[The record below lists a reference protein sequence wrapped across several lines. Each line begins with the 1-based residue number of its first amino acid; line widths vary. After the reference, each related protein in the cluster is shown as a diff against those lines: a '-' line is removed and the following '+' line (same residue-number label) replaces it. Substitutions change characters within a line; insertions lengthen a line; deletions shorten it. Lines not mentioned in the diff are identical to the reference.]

1 MNKPAL
7 NTFGP
12 EKINYISNAWDSLFL
27 ELKSYLDKM
36 LERKNQFEIIKK
48 DKTIIEWMHIS
59 IKNYEDIIYA
69 SLMEN
74 ISIDFSKDFNNDK
87 DKIWAISNVFV
98 QKWTCL
104 NWLKEKIGQLQ
115 SAKNDFKANAIGT
128 LALLEH
134 TINNTQM
141 ILVSMVENHKL
152 NASDISENEYH
163 YKQLEVSCNSLIKSY
178 YIISDAHNALSSIS
192 LNTLANIIIIKLFK
206 EKVFSTD
213 GFILFCK
220 SEEVRLLLQDIFW
233 KIKENIF
240 EEHKLPL
247 IQIEN
252 QKTEINTDLDNL
264 EISTNIVIGKILKN
278 NYIKLVFQQIDYL
291 REILSK
297 FEVWLF
303 EQKVMLKKINKEI
316 EQINFSGN
324 LLNIF
329 GDIHKVIKNYEWN
342 IRTLSGKYTQI
353 KNFKNIK
360 NTLENLKTLY
370 FKLKVE
376 LISKIKNEYQDV
388 KKTDSLIKPEV
399 SVRDVVRKVNPARMG
414 LFKMFYYVL
423 LIFFDKKVFD
433 EQMIT
438 EALKK
443 YDKIPSVEEQS
454 NKRTIR
460 DSIEELL
467 YENREDFFHKEN
479 VDILEQSAILYMK
492 RVKEYIWGFP
502 LDSEHSEI
510 KNIDDLLENIK
521 KSVEINK
528 SK

>member
-1 MNKPAL
+1 MNKPVL
-7 NTFGP
+7 NTFGS
-12 EKINYISNAWDSLFL
+12 EKINNISNVWDSLFL
-27 ELKSYLDKM
+27 ELKSYLEKM

-69 SLMEN
+69 SLMQN
-74 ISIDFSKDFNNDK
+74 ISIDFNNDFNNEK

-104 NWLKEKIGQLQ
+104 DWLKDKIWQLQ
-115 SAKNDFKANAIGT
+115 NAKNDFKANAIST
-128 LALLEH
+128 LGLLEH

-141 ILVSMVENHKL
+141 ILVSIEENHRLK
-152 NASDISENEYH
+152 ASDVSENEFH
-163 YKQLEVSCNSLIKSY
+163 YKQLEASCSSLIKSY
-178 YIISDAHNALSSIS
+178 YIISGAHNALRSIS
-192 LNTLANIIIIKLFK
+192 LDTLANIIIIKLFK

-213 GFILFCK
+213 GFMLFCK
-220 SEEVRLLLQDIFW
+220 SEEVRQLLQDRFW
-233 KIKENIF
+233 KSKDNIF
-240 EEHKLPL
+240 EEYKLPL
-247 IQIEN
+247 TQIEN
-252 QKTEINTDLDNL
+252 QKIEINTDLDNL
-264 EISTNIVIGKILKN
+264 EISTNIVIGKILR
-278 NYIKLVFQQIDYL
+278 NYYINIVFQQIDYL

-297 FEVWLF
+297 FEVWFF

-342 IRTLSGKYTQI
+342 IRTLTTKYTQI
-353 KNFKNIK
+353 KNIKNIK

-376 LISKIKNEYQDV
+376 LISKIKIEYQDV
-388 KKTDSLIKPEV
+388 KKTESFLKPEA
-399 SVRDVVRKVNPARMG
+399 SVRHVLNELNPAKMG

-423 LIFFDKKVFD
+423 LKFFDKKVFD

-443 YDKIPSVEEQS
+443 YNKIPSVEEQS
-454 NKRTIR
+454 NNRTIR

-467 YENREDFFHKEN
+467 FENRGDFFHKEN

-492 RVKEYIWGFP
+492 RIKEYIWGFS

-521 KSVEINK
+521 KSVETNK
-528 SK
+528 